1 MSPDEIAKTYNRI
14 REATKVDVGMGTLQ
28 YLSPQALA
36 TLTAAQIEAEAI
48 GRSAAAICQT
58 MELSR

>member
-1 MSPDEIAKTYNRI
+1 MSPDEIAKTFSLI
-14 REATKVDVGMGTLQ
+14 REATKVDVGMGTIQ
-28 YLSPQALA
+28 YLSQQAIA

-48 GRSAAAICQT
+48 GRSAAAICQR